1 MGRRGPQAEPAA
13 LKALKGN
20 PGKRALN
27 LSDGVNPAVEAP
39 DKPAQIKANKWAN
52 LEWDRASEELS
63 QLGLIGKIDLASFTV
78 YCMTWG
84 ELCELEAEFA
94 ALKAEARKAAEKSS
108 KLAAVV
114 DVYFFTTPTGFKR
127 ESPLHRKIEEMRKDV
142 DIYARNFGM
151 NPSSRMRVQPSNMIQ
166 PDLFGDTSPPPQNG
180 QVIQMSGF
188 AKFSGQ
194 Q

>member
-1 MGRRGPQAEPAA
+1 MGLRGPQAEPAA

-20 PGKRALN
+20 PGRRALN

-39 DKPAQIKANKWAN
+39 EKPTQVKANRWAN
-52 LEWDRASEELS
+52 QEWDRAADELL
-63 QLGLIGKIDLASFTV
+63 QLGLIGKIDRASFTV

-84 ELCELEAEFA
+84 ELCELEVEFA
-94 ALKAEARKAAEKSS
+94 ALKAEARKAAEKDS

-142 DIYARNFGM
+142 DVYARNFGM
-151 NPSSRMRVQPSNMIQ
+151 NPSARQRVQPSNMIQ
-166 PDLFGDTSPPPQNG
+166 PDLFGDQSNQPPTG

-188 AKFSGQ
+188 AKFSAPQ
-194 Q
+194 